1 MEVSALPPLFYKIF
15 QVTYVGYLKK
25 KNLFGDEEFL
35 LVELIFYIIWTPNE
49 GFTLDSSRYTV
60 MSALVCQ

>member
-1 MEVSALPPLFYKIF
+1 MLCLLCSIDFFRLHTWDI
-15 QVTYVGYLKK
+15 K

-35 LVELIFYIIWTPNE
+35 LVEFIFYIIWTPNE
-49 GFTLDSSRYTV
+49 GFTLDSSRYTG